1 LPWSIDA
8 EPIISDDEVDE
19 VCQAFG
25 RILVLL
31 DEIFA
36 CMNTERGGVS
46 NEVKTKLTNRLELA
60 RVKWNE
66 LNFSST
72 PKWHVLLNHA
82 ANQLADM
89 DGFADMGEDCI
100 ERNHQSREKDRHR
113 HSRLRNPQQA
123 KNSQARFQHI
133 RMLDDVVG
141 IQNKVREHSK
151 RNLKRTIP
159 LGVQREEQRKAKR
172 VATRDENANY
182 ITNEPRLIMKTPK
195 ERTKQE
201 YLQSLQEEE

>member
-1 LPWSIDA
+1 
-8 EPIISDDEVDE
+8 VDE

-36 CMNTERGGVS
+36 CMNTEREGVS
-46 NEVKTKLTNRLELA
+46 NKVKTKLRNRLELA

-66 LNFSST
+66 LNFSSA

-89 DGFADMGEDCI
+89 NGFADMDEDCI
-100 ERNHQSREKDRHR
+100 ERNHQSCEKDRHQ

-123 KNSQARFQHI
+123 KDSQARFQHI
-133 RMLDDVVG
+133 RMLEDVVG
-141 IQNKVREHSK
+141 IQNKVRQHSK
-151 RNLKRTIP
+151 RNLKWAIP
-159 LGVQREEQRKAKR
+159 LGVEREEQRKAKR
-172 VATRDENANY
+172 VATRRENAFYN
-182 ITNEPRLIMKTPK
+182 K
-195 ERTKQE
+195 
-201 YLQSLQEEE
+201 